1 MKEYLLAFVIGSS
14 IFSYI
19 LFVLSLSRLP
29 RDYYNFSGYVYYI
42 IVPIYFGIMNMLSLF
57 LANRFQLSKFQRLIL
72 ITLVSSSI
80 VITLVYSLKLYNW
93 KDKNKDKNKQY
104 IYPFMNLAGHLST
117 YFIIIYL
124 LETYIK

>member
-14 IFSYI
+14 IFSYV

-57 LANRFQLSKFQRLIL
+57 VANRFKLSKFHRLIL
-72 ITLVSSSI
+72 TTLVSSFI

-93 KDKNKDKNKQY
+93 KDKNKKY